1 MRHPLR
7 TAHFAL
13 ALVCL
18 VCLGSLPIVGCLDR
32 ELKPLNPCLVSSVSR
47 RVSVTN
53 IEKVDL
59 LFSVDNSASMAEEQ
73 NSLKQQFP
81 RMISILTTGMRTPD
95 DPTPFPAAKDL
106 HLGVVSSDMGA
117 LGQTDVEGCSESGG
131 DDGKLQNTPRGII
144 GCQAVYP
151 QFLSYVAGP
160 NTPEQIATDFGCIAE
175 LGTRGCGYEQQLE
188 SAFKALWPASYTDQ
202 LGNLVTRNPYEFLG
216 LTPEQMVG
224 RGDQAAPDGSQGFVR
239 SISATGLS
247 LVAIVVVSDEEDCSS
262 LNTDHFR
269 NPEGPNDPL
278 YSQGPQVRCFMNK
291 QNLYDVSR
299 YVEGF
304 RRLRPG
310 YEQLVV
316 FAAIVG
322 VPADL
327 VDESARAKVD
337 LTDEKMREAY
347 FDGILADPRMQER
360 VVNTNNPQNAMIAPS
375 CTRRDRT
382 GQFSSA
388 FPPRRIVEVAKGFG
402 ENGVIQSIC
411 QDDFGPAMDAII
423 EVIARQLG
431 AVCLPRPLVRRA
443 DGLVSCN
450 VLWELPPAGMAPMG
464 TPTECADLP
473 YLKPVP
479 AGAEAINAGGG
490 ANCLVRQLP
499 VTEVGRTP
507 DGAGW
512 YYDNFSDEVT
522 RECPG
527 APKQRV
533 SFTERARPRT
543 GVVVRLECL
552 NETQRIALSS
562 SEEQQADQP
571 QIGSECVDVRR
582 GDQRISGDDACVVEL
597 ASGVDRSMFCHPEQ
611 NICVKQCQSS
621 TECPASWECDTRPE
635 STEATDGKAFC
646 VNPTCGTD

>member
-1 MRHPLR
+1 MIAIMHHRPAPCAL
-7 TAHFAL
+7 L
-13 ALVCL
+13 ALCL
-18 VCLGSLPIVGCLDR
+18 LASACLER

-47 RVSVTN
+47 RVAVTN

-73 NSLKQQFP
+73 NALKQQFP
-81 RMISILTTGMRTPD
+81 RMITILTTGMRTPD

-117 LGQTDVEGCSESGG
+117 LGQSDVEGCSEQGG
-131 DDGKLQNTPRGII
+131 DDGRLQNTPRGAI

-151 QFLSYVAGP
+151 PFLSYVAGP

-175 LGTRGCGYEQQLE
+175 LGTAGCGYEQQLE
-188 SAFKALWPASYTDQ
+188 SAFKALWPSTYTDQ
-202 LGNLVTRNPYEFLG
+202 LGNPVADNPYEFLG
-216 LTPEQMVG
+216 LTPLQMVG

-239 SISATGLS
+239 PISARGLS

-262 LNTDHFR
+262 ANTSHFA
-269 NPEGPNDPL
+269 NPTGPNDPL
-278 YSQGPQVRCFMNK
+278 YNQGPQVRCFLNK

-299 YVEGF
+299 YIEGF
-304 RRLRPG
+304 KRLRPG

-316 FAAIVG
+316 FAGIVG

-327 VDESARAKVD
+327 VDQRARTEFD
-337 LTDEKMREAY
+337 LTDEAARSAY
-347 FDGILADPRMQER
+347 YKRIFDDPRMQER
-360 VVNTNNPQNAMIAPS
+360 VINTRNPQNAMMAPS
-375 CTRRDRT
+375 CTFRDAT

-388 FPPRRIVEVAKGFG
+388 FPPRRIVEVAQGFG

-411 QDDFGPAMDAII
+411 QEDFGPAMDAII

-450 VLWELPPAGMAPMG
+450 VVWELPPAGMAPRG

-479 AGAEAINAGGG
+479 AGTDKINARGG
-490 ANCLVRQLP
+490 ANCLVDQLP
-499 VTEVGRTP
+499 VTESGRSP
-507 DGAGW
+507 EGAGW
-512 YYDNFSDEVT
+512 FYDNFSDEVS

-527 APKQRV
+527 ARKQRV
-533 SFTERARPRT
+533 SFTDRARPRT
-543 GVVVRLECL
+543 GVVVRLDCL
-552 NETQRIALSS
+552 NETQRIALSQEAL
-562 SEEQQADQP
+562 EETGHP
-571 QIGSECVDVRR
+571 QIGSECVDVVR
-582 GDQRISGDDACVVEL
+582 GDRRVSGDEACVVEL
-597 ASGVDRSMFCHPEQ
+597 PAGDDHSMFCHPEQ
-611 NICVKQCQSS
+611 NICVKACQSS
-621 TECPASWECDTRPE
+621 TDCPASWECDTRRQ
-635 STEATDGKAFC
+635 STDVTDGRAFC
-646 VNPTCGTD
+646 VNPTCGAE